1 MVKINLFALSLG
13 ILLLIAVT
21 TLMATTT
28 IQIAV
33 AIKPRCVTQ
42 DSPNCHNLGYDHGFR
57 DAKQN
62 ASSGACPTEHSKEF
76 CGGYIQGFMD
86 ETSQTANV
94 PTHSGDS
101 RSSSSGNIR

>member
-13 ILLLIAVT
+13 VLLLIAVT
-21 TLMATTT
+21 TLVTTTT
-28 IQIAV
+28 IQIVV

-62 ASSGACPTEHSKEF
+62 ESSGACPAEHSKEF

-86 ETSQTANV
+86 ATSQTSNV
-94 PTHSGDS
+94 PTHSS
-101 RSSSSGNIR
+101 SSSSGNIR